1 MLEQI
6 PTHVIGGPLGAGK
19 TSLIRDLL
27 AQRPPGERWAV
38 LVNEFGQVGLDAA
51 LLATDADGVAIGE
64 VAGGCLCC
72 VNGAPFQVGLARL
85 LRKARP
91 QRLFIEPS
99 GLGHPRTLLRQLG
112 EAPWRGVLAPQ
123 PLLLVLDAAALAA
136 GASMPEAQQDALAD
150 AALLVLNKSEG
161 LDEEARERLQAS
173 LPALPLVWTEQGRLP
188 FANLPFVAGF
198 DSATTTELPAPT
210 AELPVLL
217 TRAAPLRQVHSDGGH
232 QAVGWRLHADW
243 RFRRAALEAWLAGL
257 DGLLRAKAVLHC
269 EDGWLACNRVTGAEP
284 WQPSAWRRDNR
295 LELIFAKE
303 QDPQALQQQ
312 MLTCAGLP
320 DGQ

>member
-27 AQRPPGERWAV
+27 RQRPEGERWAV

-51 LLATDADGVAIGE
+51 LLSTDADGVALGE

-123 PLLLVLDAAALAA
+123 PLLLVLDAQALAA
-136 GASMPEAQQDALAD
+136 GLALPEAQSDALAD
-150 AALLVLNKSEG
+150 AELLLLNKSEG
-161 LDEEARERLQAS
+161 LDEAAKARIRAS
-173 LPALPLVWTEQGRLP
+173 LPEVALSWTEQGRLP
-188 FANLPFVAGF
+188 LPALPTRAGAVQV
-198 DSATTTELPAPT
+198 DAELPSAPK
-210 AELPVLL
+210 EVPVLL
-217 TRAAPLRQVHSDGGH
+217 TREAPIRQVHVEGGRS
-232 QAVGWRLHADW
+232 AVGWRLHRDW
-243 RFRRAALEAWLAGL
+243 CFRRDAVDKWLGSL
-257 DGLLRAKAVLHC
+257 GGLLRVKAVLHC
-269 EDGWLACNRVTGAEP
+269 AEGWLSCNRVSGDDP
-284 WQPSAWRRDNR
+284 WQPSAWRKDNR
-295 LELIFAKE
+295 IELIFATSADFE
-303 QDPQALQQQ
+303 DLE
-312 MLTCAGLP
+312 AGLLACLQTP
-320 DGQ
+320 E

>member
-27 AQRPPGERWAV
+27 RQRPAGERWAV

-51 LLATDADGVAIGE
+51 LLSTDADGVALGE

-112 EAPWRGVLAPQ
+112 EAPWRGVLTPQ
-123 PLLLVLDAAALAA
+123 PLLLVLDAQALAA
-136 GASMPEAQQDALAD
+136 GQALPEAQSEALAD
-150 AALLVLNKSEG
+150 AELLVLNKSEG
-161 LDEEARERLQAS
+161 LDDATRARIRAG
-173 LPALPLVWTEQGRLP
+173 LPDVVVHWAEQGRLP
-188 FANLPFVAGF
+188 LQALPSRAIKAVVA
-198 DSATTTELPAPT
+198 AELPAAPK
-210 AELPVLL
+210 EMPVLL
-217 TRAAPLRQVHSDGGH
+217 TRAALLRQVHVEDDRA
-232 QAVGWRLHADW
+232 AVGWRLHHDW
-243 RFRRAALEAWLAGL
+243 RFSREAVDNWLASLG
-257 DGLLRAKAVLHC
+257 GLLRAKAVLHC
-269 EDGWLACNRVTGAEP
+269 TEGWLSCNRVNGDEG
-284 WQPSAWRRDNR
+284 WQPSAWRKDNR
-295 LELIFAKE
+295 IELIFAAGA
-303 QDPQALQQQ
+303 DPEALE
-312 MLTCAGLP
+312 AGLLACAQAP
-320 DGQ
+320 E

>member
-27 AQRPPGERWAV
+27 AQRTPGERWAV
-38 LVNEFGQVGLDAA
+38 LVNEFGQIGLDAA
-51 LLATDADGVAIGE
+51 LLASDADGVAIGE

-136 GASMPEAQQDALAD
+136 GAPLPDAQREALAD
-150 AALLVLNKSEG
+150 AALLVLNKSAG
-161 LDEEARERLQAS
+161 LDEAAREGLRSILAEV
-173 LPALPLVWTEQGRLP
+173 PLVWTEHGQLPIARLP
-188 FANLPFVAGF
+188 SIAG
-198 DSATTTELPAPT
+198 AGPQTAELPAPG
-210 AELPVLL
+210 AALPVLL
-217 TRAAPLRQVHSDGGH
+217 TRAAPLRQVHSEGGR

-257 DGLLRAKAVLHC
+257 PGLLRAKAVVHC
-269 EDGWLACNRVTGAEP
+269 EEGWLACNRVAGDEP

-295 LELIFAKE
+295 LELILDLE
-303 QDPQALQQQ
+303 QDVEALQGQF
-312 MLTCAGLP
+312 LTCAWLS
-320 DGQ
+320 DGR

>member
-27 AQRPPGERWAV
+27 RQRPEGERWAV

-51 LLATDADGVAIGE
+51 LLSTDADGVALGE

-123 PLLLVLDAAALAA
+123 PLLLVLDAQALAA
-136 GASMPEAQQDALAD
+136 GQALPEAQREALAD
-150 AALLVLNKSEG
+150 AELLVLNKSEG
-161 LDEEARERLQAS
+161 LDDATKARIRAG
-173 LPALPLVWTEQGRLP
+173 LPEVAVRWTEQGHVPLQALP
-188 FANLPFVAGF
+188 SRAVDA
-198 DSATTTELPAPT
+198 AIAAELPA
-210 AELPVLL
+210 AMNEIPVLL
-217 TRAAPLRQVHSDGGH
+217 TRETPIRQVHVEDGRS
-232 QAVGWRLHADW
+232 AVGWRLHRDC
-243 RFRRAALEAWLAGL
+243 RFHRDAVDNWLASLGDL
-257 DGLLRAKAVLHC
+257 VRAKAVLHC
-269 EDGWLACNRVTGAEP
+269 AEGWLSCNRVSGDEA
-284 WQPSAWRRDNR
+284 WQPSAWRKDNR
-295 LELIFAKE
+295 VELIFATDA
-303 QDPQALQQQ
+303 DPDALE
-312 MLTCAGLP
+312 AGLLACLQTP
-320 DGQ
+320 E

>member
-27 AQRPPGERWAV
+27 RQRPEGERWAV

-51 LLATDADGVAIGE
+51 LLSADADGVALGE

-123 PLLLVLDAAALAA
+123 PLLLVLDAQALASGIA
-136 GASMPEAQQDALAD
+136 LPEAQQDALAI
-150 AALLVLNKSEG
+150 AELLVLNKSERLDAAAKERIRTG
-161 LDEEARERLQAS
+161 LPDV
-173 LPALPLVWTEQGRLP
+173 ALYWTEQGSLP
-188 FANLPFVAGF
+188 LTALPRRAVAQ
-198 DSATTTELPAPT
+198 AVAAELPATPK
-210 AELPVLL
+210 EIPVLL
-217 TRAAPLRQVHSDGGH
+217 TREAPIRQEHDEDGRH
-232 QAVGWRLHADW
+232 AVGWRLHRDW
-243 RFRRAALEAWLAGL
+243 RFRREAVDNWLASL
-257 DGLLRAKAVLHC
+257 EGLLRAKAVLHC
-269 EDGWLACNRVTGAEP
+269 AEGWLGCNRVSGGEP
-284 WQPSAWRRDNR
+284 WQPSAWRRDSR
-295 LELIFAKE
+295 IELIFSAGI
-303 QDPQALQQQ
+303 DAAALE
-312 MLTCAGLP
+312 AGLLACAKAP
-320 DGQ
+320 D

>member
-27 AQRPPGERWAV
+27 RQRPAGERWAV

-51 LLATDADGVAIGE
+51 LLATDADGVALGE

-72 VNGAPFQVGLARL
+72 VNGAPFQIGLARL

-123 PLLLVLDAAALAA
+123 PLLLVLDAQALAA
-136 GASMPEAQQDALAD
+136 GQALPDAQREALAD
-150 AALLVLNKSEG
+150 AGLLLLNKSAG
-161 LDEEARERLQAS
+161 LDAATIERIRAG
-173 LPALPLVWTEQGRLP
+173 LPPVALYRTEQGRLP
-188 FANLPFVAGF
+188 LAELPQGRVAPAYG
-198 DSATTTELPAPT
+198 ELPASVGETPT
-210 AELPVLL
+210 LL
-217 TRAAPLRQVHSDGGH
+217 TRAAPIRQEHEQDGRH
-232 QAVGWRLHADW
+232 AVGWRLHRDW
-243 RFRRAALEAWLAGL
+243 LFRREAVDAWLASL

-269 EDGWLACNRVTGAEP
+269 PEGWLACNRADGSEAWE
-284 WQPSAWRRDNR
+284 PSAWRRDNR
-295 LELIFAKE
+295 LELIFAE
-303 QDPQALQQQ
+303 RAEPRALE
-312 MLTCAGLP
+312 AGLLACAEAP
-320 DGQ
+320 AAL

>member
-27 AQRPPGERWAV
+27 AQRPAGERWAV

-136 GASMPEAQQDALAD
+136 GASLPEAQRDALAD

-161 LDEEARERLQAS
+161 LDEAARERLQAD
-173 LPALPLVWTEQGRLP
+173 LPALPQVWTEQGRLP
-188 FANLPFVAGF
+188 FARLPFVANIGS
-198 DSATTTELPAPT
+198 DAAAELPAPM

-217 TRAAPLRQVHSDGGH
+217 TRAAPLRQVHSEGGR

-243 RFRRAALEAWLAGL
+243 RFRRAAVEAWLAGL
-257 DGLLRAKAVLHC
+257 GGLLRAKAVLHC
-269 EDGWLACNRVTGAEP
+269 EDGWQACNRLTGAEP

-295 LELIFAKE
+295 LELIFDAE
-303 QDPQALQQQ
+303 QDLQALQQQ
-312 MLTCAGLP
+312 MLTCARLA